1 MLSKDAVKQ
10 NGVVGA
16 AQVISGD
23 RLAHSDPLYHCSLD
37 ADFVHSA
44 RRNVSRAGRSA
55 YETYAELAAVVPAWF
70 DALMRFRNVGMRALG
85 MKDLGSLSS
94 VEPNDEVTPGQRAGI
109 FTVQSN
115 EFSWLILEDDDKHL
129 RVQLALWWLRTEGR
143 DELIVS
149 TVVHVHNALGRAY
162 MVPVAPTHRWI
173 MPLLL
178 RRLNGRSLSRLKVD
192 PAA

>member
-1 MLSKDAVKQ
+1 
-10 NGVVGA
+10 
-16 AQVISGD
+16 
-23 RLAHSDPLYHCSLD
+23 
-37 ADFVHSA
+37 
-44 RRNVSRAGRSA
+44 
-55 YETYAELAAVVPAWF
+55 
-70 DALMRFRNVGMRALG
+70 

-94 VEPNDEVTPGQRAGI
+94 VEPNDEALPGQRAGI

-115 EFSWLILEDDDKHL
+115 EFSRLILEDEDKHL
-129 RVQLALWWLRTEGR
+129 RVQLALWWLRREGR